1 MEGFKK
7 LPKMQCYK
15 EGGSV
20 MAKNMFK
27 SKDVESKGSD
37 MEQDK
42 KLIKKAFKQHDKA
55 EHDKEPTEIK
65 LKKGGRS
72 KKEAGTVKKYK
83 AGGNIDESMKAAGA
97 LDMLKKIKP
106 TGKKKAMAPSKATEK
121 PMMSGIDNMPAMKKG
136 KSVKKYKEGGSI
148 QNMADGRT
156 AMSDTGMAGR
166 GVQRDAMPPMQ
177 ETPQQRME
185 RMERAR
191 RQAQSLSSL
200 PQAAQAGAPPQ
211 APPQA
216 PQGMAPPQAPAPMG
230 AMGAGVKPIPGPGAM
245 SAQEQ
250 QMLMQGGM

>member
-27 SKDVESKGSD
+27 SKDVESGDSD
-37 MEQDK
+37 MAQDK

-72 KKEAGTVKKYK
+72 KKEAGTVKKYN
-83 AGGNIDESMKAAGA
+83 AGGNINESMKAAGA

-106 TGKKKAMAPSKATEK
+106 TGKKKAMAPSKAVEK

-148 QNMADGRT
+148 KNMADGRT
-156 AMSDTGMAGR
+156 TGQMSDMEGR
-166 GVQRDAMPPMQ
+166 GMQREGMPPME
-177 ETPQQRME
+177 ETPQQRM
-185 RMERAR
+185 AR
-191 RQAQSLSSL
+191 IEKAKRQAQSLSSL
-200 PQAAQAGAPPQ
+200 PQAAGPQ
-211 APPQA
+211 APQPPMA
-216 PQGMAPPQAPAPMG
+216 PPQGMAPPMAPPPMG
-230 AMGAGVKPIPGPGAM
+230 GAGVKPIPGPGAM